1 MPAGDMQPFGAVAGQ
16 PVPPPHAPVTHATPA
31 GQVLSQPPQFAA
43 SDIGSVQ

>member
-16 PVPPPHAPVTHATPA
+16 PGPPPHAPFTHATPA
-31 GQVLSQPPQFAA
+31 GQVLPQPPQFAA